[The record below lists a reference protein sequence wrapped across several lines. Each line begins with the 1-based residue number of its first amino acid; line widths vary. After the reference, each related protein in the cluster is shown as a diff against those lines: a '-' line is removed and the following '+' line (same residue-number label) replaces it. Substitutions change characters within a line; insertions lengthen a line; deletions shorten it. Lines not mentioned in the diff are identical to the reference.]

1 MINEISPNLLSKN
14 AEKNLFVWN
23 FTLPLHSQ
31 SKKGSLAQL
40 VQSICLTSRGSAV
53 RIRQL
58 PLSNKSHSVLSGF
71 LFEWELPSHL
81 FLHSLPMPL
90 PLTKGGVFISYNA
103 SKQKPLS
110 FEWLFVWAGVTLP
123 SNFIF
128 PPHAPPFYKGRGFI
142 SYNASKQ
149 KPLSFE
155 WYFYLSGNYPSFYL

>member
-81 FLHSLPMPL
+81 FLYSLPMPL
-90 PLTKGGVFISYNA
+90 PLSKGGVLYPTMLQNKS
-103 SKQKPLS
+103 LS
-110 FEWLFVWAGVTLP
+110 VLSGFLFEWELPFLLFIGLIDCNITTKTARRNRRAVYST
-123 SNFIF
+123 N
-128 PPHAPPFYKGRGFI
+128 
-142 SYNASKQ
+142 
-149 KPLSFE
+149 
-155 WYFYLSGNYPSFYL
+155 LSGHGIRY

>member
-40 VQSICLTSRGSAV
+40 VQSISLTSRGSAV

-71 LFEWELPSHL
+71 LFEWELLSHL

-90 PLTKGGVFISYNA
+90 PLTKGGVLYPTMLQN
-103 SKQKPLS
+103 KRLS
-110 FEWLFVWAGVTLP
+110 VLSGFLFEWELPYLLFIGLIDCNITTKTARRNRRAVCST
-123 SNFIF
+123 N
-128 PPHAPPFYKGRGFI
+128 
-142 SYNASKQ
+142 
-149 KPLSFE
+149 
-155 WYFYLSGNYPSFYL
+155 LSGHGIRY